1 MLKKKRRTI
10 VEKGSRAKRKGIFRF
25 NNHCSGI
32 KGDADP
38 HK

>member
-1 MLKKKRRTI
+1 MSKKKKRTI
-10 VEKGSRAKRKGIFRF
+10 VEKGPRAVSFRF
-25 NNHCSGI
+25 NNQCPGI

>member
-1 MLKKKRRTI
+1 MLKKKRRSI
-10 VEKGSRAKRKGIFRF
+10 VERGPRAVSFRF
-25 NNHCSGI
+25 NNHRSGI